1 MDTPVTE
8 PETAEETPV
17 VEEPVVTETAED
29 AEPAAEPETAEE
41 NPQPEVAML
50 TDWDIREKLENA
62 YKNTY
67 GKWAW
72 ANWLFPA
79 DGIAWMRD
87 DDCKGDTDMIQVSF
101 AVNGD
106 ELTITDAKP
115 AKLAVS
121 VASINDVV
129 AEKDE
134 ALVQANARIN
144 ELSDEIA
151 SLRPYKEAA
160 DAAEQARIEAETAE
174 KRKAFQASM
183 MKTKLFQEEEF
194 ETSEKLKNIVEA
206 MDETAMKAE
215 IAERFMKS
223 ISENPE
229 PEKAPESVKA
239 SVEVAEQK
247 KTIMDDGGE
256 ADSETFMRYF
266 FSC

>member
-1 MDTPVTE
+1 M
-8 PETAEETPV
+8 
-17 VEEPVVTETAED
+17 TETAED
-29 AEPAAEPETAEE
+29 AEPAPEPETAEE

-134 ALVQANARIN
+134 ALVQANVRIN
-144 ELSDEIA
+144 ELSDEVA

-174 KRKAFQASM
+174 KPKAFQASM
-183 MKTKLFQEEEF
+183 MKTRLFQEEEF

-223 ISENPE
+223 ISENLE

-239 SVEVAEQK
+239 SIEVAEQK

-266 FSC
+266 LSC

>member
-1 MDTPVTE
+1 
-8 PETAEETPV
+8 
-17 VEEPVVTETAED
+17 
-29 AEPAAEPETAEE
+29 
-41 NPQPEVAML
+41 ML
-50 TDWDIREKLENA
+50 TDWDIREKLESA
-62 YKNTY
+62 YKATY

-174 KRKAFQASM
+174 QRKAFQASM
-183 MKTKLFQEEEF
+183 MKTKLFQAEEF

-223 ISENPE
+223 ISENLE

-239 SVEVAEQK
+239 SVEVAEQEK
-247 KTIMDDGGE
+247 RIMDDGGQ
-256 ADSETFMRYF
+256 ADSAAFMRYF
-266 FSC
+266 LGN